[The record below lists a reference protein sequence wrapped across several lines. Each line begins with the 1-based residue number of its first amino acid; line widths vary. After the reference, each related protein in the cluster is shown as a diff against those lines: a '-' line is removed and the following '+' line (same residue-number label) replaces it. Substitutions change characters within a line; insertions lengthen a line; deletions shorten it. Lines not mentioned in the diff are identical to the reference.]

1 MLKRTYLPKLVRTS
15 EPPPIHPIC
24 FYNGPAGRKPALPT
38 KVDLRSRLPACY
50 DQGQLGSCTANALC
64 GAVVYDDAA
73 ITGSRLFLY
82 YNERKIENTI
92 QYDSGAYIHDGVKAL
107 QQYGIC
113 LESEWPYVISN
124 FAIKPTAQCY
134 TDALKHVALTVS
146 SVPINLTAMKNVLAG
161 NLPFVIGFTVYASFE
176 SSSVAATGIVP
187 MPRPREQI
195 LGGHAV
201 LVCGYDDSKQLFI
214 VRNSWGTRWGVN
226 GYFYIPYAYF
236 TNPSLVSDL
245 WTISKVKA

>member
-1 MLKRTYLPKLVRTS
+1 
-15 EPPPIHPIC
+15 
-24 FYNGPAGRKPALPT
+24 
-38 KVDLRSRLPACY
+38 
-50 DQGQLGSCTANALC
+50 
-64 GAVVYDDAA
+64 
-73 ITGSRLFLY
+73 
-82 YNERKIENTI
+82 
-92 QYDSGAYIHDGVKAL
+92 
-107 QQYGIC
+107 
-113 LESEWPYVISN
+113 
-124 FAIKPTAQCY
+124 
-134 TDALKHVALTVS
+134 
-146 SVPINLTAMKNVLAG
+146 MKNVLAG

-201 LVCGYDDSKQLFI
+201 LVCGYEDSKQLFI